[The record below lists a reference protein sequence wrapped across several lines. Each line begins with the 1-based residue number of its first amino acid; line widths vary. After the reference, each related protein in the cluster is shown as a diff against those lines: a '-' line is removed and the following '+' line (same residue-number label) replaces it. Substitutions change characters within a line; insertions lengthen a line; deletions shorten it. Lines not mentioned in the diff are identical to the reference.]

1 MTIPES
7 IRIVRVRNA
16 SGPESTP
23 AADDHRDGGQSDVI
37 ARCSKWRKAFRSADI
52 CYPATLL
59 AIPAAANWVYD
70 RGCQVDARSP
80 QGISFALSA
89 GIAPVRV
96 ILHCTGATG
105 RTLYDA
111 LSLGIGQ
118 FIVDSENTA
127 AMLGACAQR
136 PQHVLVDVTSGAPGW
151 LFKAVLAEERLTMT
165 GLYSELGYPEDGVLR
180 MLEQMSDVRSRHGM
194 LLSRI
199 GIAIRGG
206 HSSPVEAVAER
217 VVSAVDEGCA
227 RFRLPRPALTVFPD
241 WTALTHDL

>member
-16 SGPESTP
+16 SADDSMP
-23 AADDHRDGGQSDVI
+23 AADDHPDGGQSDVI
-37 ARCSKWRKAFRSADI
+37 ARCSQWHSAFRNANI

-59 AIPAAANWVYD
+59 ALPAAANWVHD
-70 RGCQVDARSP
+70 RGCEVDARSP

-89 GIAPVRV
+89 GITPARV

-111 LSLGIGQ
+111 LSLGVGQ
-118 FIVDSENTA
+118 FIVDSENGAT
-127 AMLGACAQR
+127 MLGACAQR
-136 PQHVLVDVTSGAPGW
+136 SQQVLVDVTSGAPSW

-180 MLEQMSDVRSRHGM
+180 MLENMSDVRSRHGM
-194 LLSRI
+194 VLSRI
-199 GIAIRGG
+199 GIGVRGG
-206 HSSPVEAVAER
+206 HASPVEAVAER
-217 VVSAVDEGCA
+217 VASALDDGCA

-241 WTALTHDL
+241 WTALTHNL

>member
-1 MTIPES
+1 MAIPEP
-7 IRIVRVRNA
+7 IRIIRVRNA
-16 SGPESTP
+16 SVPAST
-23 AADDHRDGGQSDVI
+23 DGGQSDVI
-37 ARCSKWRKAFRSADI
+37 ARCGRWRKAFRNADI

-59 AIPAAANWVYD
+59 ALPAAANWVY
-70 RGCQVDARSP
+70 GNGSEVDARSP

-96 ILHCTGATG
+96 IFHCASATG

-111 LSLGIGQ
+111 LSLGVGQ
-118 FIVDSENTA
+118 FIVDSENAA
-127 AMLGACAQR
+127 AMLGACAER

-180 MLEQMSDVRSRHGM
+180 MLEHLSDVRSRHGM
-194 LLSRI
+194 LVSRI

-217 VVSAVDEGCA
+217 VVKALDDGCA
-227 RFRLPRPALTVFPD
+227 RLRLPRPALTVFPD

>member
-16 SGPESTP
+16 S
-23 AADDHRDGGQSDVI
+23 ADQSMPTDDRHPDGGQSDVI
-37 ARCSKWRKAFRSADI
+37 VRCSQWHRAFRNADI

-59 AIPAAANWVYD
+59 ALPAAANWVYD
-70 RGCQVDARSP
+70 RGCEVDARSP

-111 LSLGIGQ
+111 LSLGVGQ
-118 FIVDSENTA
+118 FIVDSENAA
-127 AMLGACAQR
+127 AMLGACAHQT
-136 PQHVLVDVTSGAPGW
+136 QHVLVDVTSGAPGW
-151 LFKAVLAEERLTMT
+151 LFKSVLAEERLTMT
-165 GLYSELGYPEDGVLR
+165 GLYSELGYPEDGVTR
-180 MLEQMSDVRSRHGM
+180 MLEHLSDVRSRHGM

-217 VVSAVDEGCA
+217 VLGAIDEGCA